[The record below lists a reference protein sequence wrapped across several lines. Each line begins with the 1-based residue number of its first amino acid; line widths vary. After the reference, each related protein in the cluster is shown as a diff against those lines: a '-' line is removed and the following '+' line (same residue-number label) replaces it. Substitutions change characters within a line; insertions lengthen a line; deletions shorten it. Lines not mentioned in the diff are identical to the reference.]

1 MGKHA
6 LLEKIN
12 ALREDERRIIRN
24 SLGTHDEIM
33 SLNILRLY
41 VPEATYSDL
50 SSLHD
55 MYVRNVA

>member
-12 ALREDERRIIRN
+12 ALSEVERSIIRN
-24 SLGTHDEIM
+24 HLDSNDEITSM
-33 SLNILRLY
+33 NMLRLY
-41 VPEATYSDL
+41 VPGATYNDL
-50 SSLHD
+50 ASLHD